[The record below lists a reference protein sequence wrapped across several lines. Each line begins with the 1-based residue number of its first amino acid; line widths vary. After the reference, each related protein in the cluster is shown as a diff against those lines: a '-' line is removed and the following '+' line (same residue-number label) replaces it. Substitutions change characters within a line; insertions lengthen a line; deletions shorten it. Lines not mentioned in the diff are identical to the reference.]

1 MTERTLEQIDAEMEA
16 LAKEREDKLAAERE
30 EDLKL
35 VKEKIKKHKFT
46 KTHLRSVLPTRRKSK
61 SSNETP
67 KKS

>member
-1 MTERTLEQIDAEMEA
+1 MTERTLEQIEAEMEA

-30 EDLKL
+30 KDLEL

-46 KTHLRSVLPTRRKSK
+46 KTQLRSVLPTRRKSK
-61 SSNETP
+61 SSSSTP

>member
-1 MTERTLEQIDAEMEA
+1 MTERTLEQIEAEMEA

-30 EDLKL
+30 KDLEL

-46 KTHLRSVLPTRRKSK
+46 KTQLRSVLPNRRKPK
-61 SSNETP
+61 NGGGKP